1 MNVQSASRFLAFG
14 SLALVLGLASCSSI
28 NYGDASAEET
38 LTIDYGST
46 DLQTLAASMVSS
58 LNESPALQYIEN
70 PGKENDP
77 RIVVYMGGIENKTS
91 EHVDT
96 GGISDKMQAALMKGG
111 RFRFVAAQ
119 PGQNEIG
126 EQVRFQQGS
135 GRVSE
140 ETARAFG
147 SQVGADV
154 VVYGSLRSIEKS
166 RGGSLESLGT
176 RREDR
181 FYQFVMKCV
190 NIDTGELIWI
200 EEEEIRKNSR
210 TGLFGRS

>member
-46 DLQTLAASMVSS
+46 DLQTLAASMVRS